1 VQTAVDGVDAL
12 ARLRGQNF
20 DIVFTDLEMPRMHG
34 FELIRELRFVPAYR
48 ELPIVVVTS
57 RSGQKHRQQARA
69 VGATE
74 YLTKPFSAQAVAEIL
89 ERFTKTAEAKPAPG
103 QKS

>member
-1 VQTAVDGVDAL
+1 
-12 ARLRGQNF
+12 
-20 DIVFTDLEMPRMHG
+20 
-34 FELIRELRFVPAYR
+34 
-48 ELPIVVVTS
+48 VVTS

-89 ERFTKTAEAKPAPG
+89 ARFTKGVEARPAPG